1 METPRSLFYLGA
13 LGNHLYAVGGWV
25 MPDVVT
31 KSVERYNALED
42 RWEHVARLEIGLHEH
57 AGNSKVEQR

>member
-1 METPRSLFYLGA
+1 
-13 LGNHLYAVGGWV
+13 

-42 RWEHVARLEIGLHEH
+42 RWEHVARLEIELHEH
-57 AGNSKVEQR
+57 AGNSKVEQRYRGGYRIL